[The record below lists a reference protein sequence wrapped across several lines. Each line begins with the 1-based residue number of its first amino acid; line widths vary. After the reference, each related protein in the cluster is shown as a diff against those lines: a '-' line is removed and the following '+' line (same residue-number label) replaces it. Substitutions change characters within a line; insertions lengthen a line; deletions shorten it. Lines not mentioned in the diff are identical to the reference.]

1 MRRGREAKTFL
12 LLNVSSSDLQ
22 VIVFAGSELRLTAA
36 GTTQVGW
43 RAANASAT
51 SAVAITPYNGPSVE
65 LVDTQSLFARL
76 VWHQVRSGNQP
87 AVAETKSQNQSSH
100 DQKSDVPSFA
110 VAVIGPPIAF
120 RSAKRVTGADRRSS
134 DPPTTPIE
142 TLFCEL
148 ACRRLRKL
156 AIEEKP

>member
-36 GTTQVGW
+36 GRTQVE
-43 RAANASAT
+43 RRTASAN
-51 SAVAITPYNGPSVE
+51 SAVAVTPCNVPSVE

-110 VAVIGPPIAF
+110 VAVIGSPIAF
-120 RSAKRVTGADRRSS
+120 RSAKRVTGADQGSS

-148 ACRRLRKL
+148 ACRRLRKV

>member
-1 MRRGREAKTFL
+1 M
-12 LLNVSSSDLQ
+12 
-22 VIVFAGSELRLTAA
+22 IVFAGSELRLTAT
-36 GTTQVGW
+36 GRTQVER
-43 RAANASAT
+43 RAANAN
-51 SAVAITPYNGPSVE
+51 SAVTVTAGDGPSVE

-100 DQKSDVPSFA
+100 HRKSDAQSFA
-110 VAVIGPPIAF
+110 VTGSPFVF
-120 RSAKRVTGADRRSS
+120 RSAKRVTVADRGSCH
-134 DPPTTPIE
+134 PLTTPIE

-148 ACRRLRKL
+148 ARRGLRKL